1 MKKLTASILGVVMI
15 LGASSPAFAIHTC
28 GQMLGSCLVHLD
40 PTPTIKP
47 IEPIVIEPIVIVEPV
62 RPVKTN

>member
-15 LGASSPAFAIHTC
+15 LGASSPAFAIHQC
-28 GQMLGSCLVHLD
+28 GQLLGSCLVHI
-40 PTPTIKP
+40 PPPPIVKP
-47 IEPIVIEPIVIVEPV
+47 IEPIVIEPVVIIEPA